1 MTALLLE
8 VQDLHVARGE
18 VGILRGVSLE
28 VRRGELV
35 AILGANGAGK
45 TTLLRAL
52 SGLLP
57 PGAGHVRFEGEDISR
72 AAPHEIARRGL
83 VHVPEGRG
91 VLGELSVRQ
100 NLDLG
105 MVMHGWRGRQ
115 QELARV
121 HSLFPILHTRA
132 DTQAAMLSGGEQQML
147 AIARSLLCRPKLL
160 MIDELSLGLAPKIT
174 LELMA
179 MLASLRQ
186 DGPTVLIVEQNAQQ
200 ALRHADRLYVLGQG
214 RVALSGSADELR
226 RDPNL
231 LAAYLGRD

>member
-1 MTALLLE
+1 MSAALLQ
-8 VQDLHVARGE
+8 VQDMHVARGE
-18 VGILRGVSLE
+18 VDTLREISLE
-28 VRRGELV
+28 VGRGELV

-57 PGAGHVRFEGEDISR
+57 PNAGRVRFDGEDITR

-91 VLGELSVRQ
+91 VLGDLSVRQ

-115 QELARV
+115 QELERV
-121 HSLFPILHTRA
+121 HALFPILHTRG
-132 DTQAAMLSGGEQQML
+132 QAPAGMLSGGEQQML

-174 LELMA
+174 LELMGL
-179 MLASLRQ
+179 LAGLRQ
-186 DGPTVLIVEQNAQQ
+186 DGPAVLIVEQNAQQ
-200 ALRHADRLYVLGQG
+200 ALRYADRLYVLGEG
-214 RVALSGSADELR
+214 RIALSGTADELR
-226 RDPNL
+226 RDPKL

>member
-8 VQDLHVARGE
+8 VQDVHVARGE

-45 TTLLRAL
+45 TTLLRSL

-57 PGAGHVRFEGEDISR
+57 PSAGRVRFEGEDITR

-91 VLGELSVRQ
+91 VLGELSVRE

-105 MVMHGWRGRQ
+105 MMMHGWRGRQ

-121 HSLFPILHTRA
+121 HALFPILHTRA
-132 DTQAAMLSGGEQQML
+132 DMQAAMLSGGEQQML

-214 RVALSGSADELR
+214 QVALSGSADELR

>member
-8 VQDLHVARGE
+8 VQDVHVARGE

-57 PGAGHVRFEGEDISR
+57 PGAGQVRFEGEDITH

-91 VLGELSVRQ
+91 VLGELSVRE

-105 MVMHGWRGRQ
+105 MMMHGWRGRQ

-121 HSLFPILHTRA
+121 HALFPILHTRA
-132 DTQAAMLSGGEQQML
+132 AMQAAMLSGGEQQML

-200 ALRHADRLYVLGQG
+200 ALRYADRLYVLGQG

>member
-1 MTALLLE
+1 MTDVLLKVEAL
-8 VQDLHVARGE
+8 QVARGE
-18 VGILRGVSLE
+18 VETLREVSLE

-57 PGAGHVRFEGEDISR
+57 PGAGEVRFEGKDITH

-115 QELARV
+115 QELDRV
-121 HSLFPILHTRA
+121 HALFPILRTRA
-132 DTQAAMLSGGEQQML
+132 DTPAGMLSGGEQQML
-147 AIARSLLCRPKLL
+147 AIARSLLCRPRLL

-174 LELMA
+174 LELMGL
-179 MLASLRQ
+179 LAELRR

-200 ALRHADRLYVLGQG
+200 ALRYADRLYVLSQG
-214 RVALSGSADELR
+214 RIVLSGKADDMR

>member
-1 MTALLLE
+1 MSAVLLE
-8 VQDLHVARGE
+8 VRDLHVARGE
-18 VGILRGVSLE
+18 VDTLDGVSLE

-57 PGAGHVRFEGEDISR
+57 AKAGQVRFEGEDITR
-72 AAPHEIARRGL
+72 AAPHAIARRGL

-105 MVMHGWRGRQ
+105 MVMHGWRGRR
-115 QELARV
+115 QELESV
-121 HSLFPILHTRA
+121 HALFPILRTRA
-132 DTQAAMLSGGEQQML
+132 EMPAAMLSGGEQQML

-160 MIDELSLGLAPKIT
+160 MIDELSLGLAPRIT

-179 MLASLRQ
+179 LLAGLRQ

-200 ALRHADRLYVLGQG
+200 ALRYADRLYVLGQG
-214 RVALSGSADELR
+214 RIVLSGSADELR